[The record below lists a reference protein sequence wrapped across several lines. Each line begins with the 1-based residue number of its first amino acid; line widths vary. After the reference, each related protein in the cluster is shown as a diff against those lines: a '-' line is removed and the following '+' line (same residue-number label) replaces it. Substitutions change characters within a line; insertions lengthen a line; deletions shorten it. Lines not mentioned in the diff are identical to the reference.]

1 MDQKTNLFLKEED
14 KKIINIGFD
23 ELIYKLNLL
32 DVKILKLFYV
42 PKATCWT
49 LDNVV
54 KKIKQRGVDVSKETV
69 RRYLL
74 KLDKMGLLKVIKKS
88 KPLAIQSN
96 HKIEE
101 EVNKLIVLCSARL
114 TA

>member
-1 MDQKTNLFLKEED
+1 MEHLNSELKENE
-14 KKIINIGFD
+14 KIINVGFED
-23 ELIYKLNLL
+23 LVYDLNLL

-42 PKATCWT
+42 PHSTCWT

-54 KKIKQRGVDVSKETV
+54 KKIKQRGMDVSKETI
-69 RRYLL
+69 RRYIL
-74 KLDKMGLLKVIKKS
+74 KLDKKGLLKVIKKS

-96 HKIEE
+96 YKIEE
-101 EVNKLIVLCSARL
+101 DVNKLIVLCSARL